1 MESRDSSFILNNLLL
16 IIMGRLLATRT
27 AVFIHNSSSNG
38 RYTIKEVKGLSNLK
52 REEKIDITVPPE
64 KNELSYF
71 SLESVS
77 GLEEIINEDEKDKFK
92 LFNLRTMN
100 HHHGYLLLG
109 PKANKKPFYKHELEF
124 VEGLCLIS
132 TAALVNSELFAELK
146 KTHRNLDRRIH
157 ELNTL
162 FDLSKEFNVLTDREQ
177 ITRIFKLTLL
187 GQLFIRTFFLV
198 YQNEDTP
205 NLVTSNGLNDQPT
218 QEEIERI
225 FEDAQSDIF
234 VSEWED
240 KENHPWIS
248 QNGISALIPIS
259 IQNRQIAL
267 IGVGQRVN
275 KVDFNE
281 NDLNFLKS
289 LANLAV
295 ISIQKTFFLE
305 EQIDKERMEEEL
317 SIAKSIQQGLL
328 PDPVPEIPGTDLAAK
343 TVSSREVGGDYFD
356 VARTPDGSTII
367 SIADVTGKGVP
378 AALLMANLQSMLHV
392 LLPVEISLQ
401 EATERMNSI
410 MYKNTPADKFIT
422 FFWAKYNSRKRS
434 LNYVNAGHNAP
445 LLLRKGS
452 DEFEE
457 LAEGGLLLGALES
470 IIPYKETEIELHP
483 GDLLVCYTDGVSE
496 ASPVNREDEEFGE
509 ERLQDSILKSRNLS
523 SAEILDAIIADV
535 NTYSHNNI
543 SDDLT
548 LLILKVSE

>member
-1 MESRDSSFILNNLLL
+1 
-16 IIMGRLLATRT
+16 MGRLLATKT
-27 AVFIHNSSSNG
+27 AVFIHNSSSKD
-38 RYTIKEVKGLSNLK
+38 RYTIKEVKGLPNLQT
-52 REEKIDITVPPE
+52 EKEIELTIPAEIKE
-64 KNELSYF
+64 KPFF

-77 GLEEIINEDEKDKFK
+77 GLEESIRDDERGKYK
-92 LFNLRTMN
+92 LFNLRTIN

-109 PKANKKPFYKHELEF
+109 PKANKKPFYKHELDL

-132 TAALVNSELFAELK
+132 TAALVNSELFAELR

-162 FDLSKEFNVLTDREQ
+162 FDLSKEFNVLVDREQ

-198 YQNEDTP
+198 YQNEDKP
-205 NLVTSNGLNDQPT
+205 NLVTSNGLSTQPS
-218 QEEIERI
+218 QEDIQHI
-225 FEDAQSDIF
+225 FENTDSDIF
-234 VSEWED
+234 VSDWAD
-240 KENHPWIS
+240 KDKHQWIS

-259 IQNRQIAL
+259 IQNKQVAL

-281 NDLNFLKS
+281 NDINFLKS

-356 VARTPDGSTII
+356 VATTPDGSTIL

-392 LLPVEISLQ
+392 LLPVEISLH

-410 MYKNTPADKFIT
+410 IFKNTPADKFIT
-422 FFWAKYNSRKRS
+422 FFWAKYDSQKRV

-452 DEFEE
+452 DKFEE
-457 LAEGGLLLGALES
+457 LSEGGLLLGAMES
-470 IIPYKETEIELHP
+470 ILPYAETEIQLNPE
-483 GDLLVCYTDGVSE
+483 DLLVCYTDGVSE
-496 ASPVNREDEEFGE
+496 ASPVNREEEEFGE
-509 ERLQDSILKSRNLS
+509 ERLQRSILKNRDLP
-523 SAEILDAIIADV
+523 SAEILEAIIDDV
-535 NTYSHNNI
+535 NTYSRNNI